1 MIPSDTVRDNKEDL
15 GSDGRGD
22 VGVNVL
28 GGRVELAWMMM
39 AAMKLVAG

>member
-1 MIPSDTVRDNKEDL
+1 MIPSDTVTDNKGDL

-22 VGVNVL
+22 VGVSVP
-28 GGRVELAWMMM
+28 GGRMELEWMMM